1 MNDFEDV
8 AGSVFV
14 SVYPSNLKDKE
25 GDRIGGFIGKVKRKN
40 ISLEQLVLRAAQRNI
55 PVSAETL
62 LYAAK
67 ILSNEAKKALSEGFS
82 VDLLGLGSLGVSV
95 EGSLNS
101 LATPS
106 EVSEHLKL
114 LFSPSKEA
122 EKALSN
128 IKPSKIV
135 LKNSSI
141 HISEVKSLSSPE
153 PEPGVV
159 YQNRPLCI
167 RGNGLK
173 VGGDVCGV
181 FLVPCQEENVYAPR
195 QEWISLP
202 GPYTNTPKKLE
213 VCLPDS
219 FETGYDGEE
228 GEAEPLFCVAVVTS
242 LNPNSRK
249 RAECVEAFSESF
261 RVRKI

>member
-1 MNDFEDV
+1 M
-8 AGSVFV
+8 
-14 SVYPSNLKDKE
+14 
-25 GDRIGGFIGKVKRKN
+25 
-40 ISLEQLVLRAAQRNI
+40 
-55 PVSAETL
+55 
-62 LYAAK
+62 
-67 ILSNEAKKALSEGFS
+67 
-82 VDLLGLGSLGVSV
+82 
-95 EGSLNS
+95 
-101 LATPS
+101 
-106 EVSEHLKL
+106 KL

-153 PEPGVV
+153 PDPGVV

-202 GPYTNTPKKLE
+202 GLYTNTPKKLE

-242 LNPNSRK
+242 LNPNSRE